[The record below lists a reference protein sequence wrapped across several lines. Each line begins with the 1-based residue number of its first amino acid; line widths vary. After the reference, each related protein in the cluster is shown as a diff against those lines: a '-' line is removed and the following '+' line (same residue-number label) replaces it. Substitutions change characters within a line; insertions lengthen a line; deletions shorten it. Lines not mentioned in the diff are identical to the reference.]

1 MRTTYS
7 IFSAILLAAASLPAL
22 ASDTQVDGI
31 YYDFDQSART
41 ASVTYKGKCQCAGD
55 AYSGLVRVPE
65 TVTFEG
71 KAYRVVAIG
80 PHAFSSSRKLEAVVL
95 PRSVET
101 IGYNAFVGCNALTSI
116 EIKEPSALR
125 QIDRQAF
132 LACKSLASFRIP
144 RSVET
149 IGRYAFEMCE
159 SLTKVTYD
167 EPSSLTEIEDYVF
180 CRTGLSGVSVP
191 ASVTTISAVA
201 FCQCPN
207 MKELVLPRGVKV
219 LSPQNPFAY
228 NTQLTAVSVEGGNE
242 AYDSRG
248 GCNAIIETASNTL
261 VAGCKETDVPASVTV
276 IGRSA
281 FNHCTD
287 LTDAAL
293 PASIRHI
300 GKYAYL
306 GCKGLRTFYFP
317 SSMVSMADSVFQ
329 RVTTLDTITV
339 MTQRPFV
346 IDESDFMPETYEHAT
361 LCVPAG
367 CAPIYR
373 AAPVWCKFRDIV
385 EADRFVVGGLSYG
398 VRADGKAEVLP
409 PTEGV
414 AYGETVVVPARVVS
428 GAREFEVSGAA
439 EGALRAADGGAVKA
453 IWRAEDE
460 KPANISVYGARGHIR
475 IEGTE
480 DEAKVFNAGGVMM
493 TSTRSRSIAIEQGV
507 YVVKVSGAVFKVVV
521 D

>member
-31 YYDFDQSART
+31 YYDFDPSART

-101 IGYNAFVGCNALTSI
+101 IGYNAFVGCNALTSV

-132 LACKSLASFRIP
+132 LACKSLASFRVP

-159 SLTKVTYD
+159 SLTNVTYD

-261 VAGCKETDVPASVTV
+261 VAGCKETDIPASVTV

-306 GCKGLRTFYFP
+306 GCKGLRSFYFP

-361 LCVPAG
+361 LRVPAG

-398 VRADGKAEVLP
+398 VRADGKAEILP

-414 AYGETVVVPARVVS
+414 AYGETVVVPASVVS
-428 GAREFEVSGAA
+428 GARKFEVSGAA
-439 EGALRAADGGAVKA
+439 EGALRTADGGAVKA
-453 IWRAEDE
+453 IWRAEGE

-475 IEGTE
+475 IEGTD